1 MSGREGRREMRSSS
15 SVVELRLYS
24 RVGGEEEVVVSSG
37 GSLGLVVAVGRERR
51 VESTIVA
58 ILRLGRS
65 IQSLMESCGY
75 IASSKYVLMMRTFCM
90 W

>member
-1 MSGREGRREMRSSS
+1 MSRREGRREMRSSS

-24 RVGGEEEVVVSSG
+24 RVGGEVVVVVVFSV

-65 IQSLMESCGY
+65 
-75 IASSKYVLMMRTFCM
+75 V
-90 W
+90 